1 MTRDE
6 EVLDPS
12 LFDRRI
18 VERNIKRG
26 LITRKDYEKFLK
38 AVPDAAAKVRSP
50 DEIPESTSLA
60 EDGGSPGPHGTPS
73 QGNQS

>member
-6 EVLDPS
+6 EAPDPS

-38 AVPDAAAKVRSP
+38 AVPDAAAKMRSP
-50 DEIPESTSLA
+50 EEPAEGTSPT
-60 EDGGSPGPHGTPS
+60 EGDGVPAPQGTP
-73 QGNQS
+73 GQSTG